1 MSAVTR
7 SLGWNYGGSAL
18 GILFQLGYTAIAAR
32 LVSPDHF
39 GAYATACSVTVL
51 LGYVANAGLATC
63 VLRAEQLTGCL
74 LRTVFTLAAVFGL
87 VCFCAA
93 LLAAPLLTTVCEDPQ
108 TAGMLRVLAAQFLVQ
123 PAALAAVAALRR
135 LERPRTAVRAE
146 LAGQITG
153 SALALTL
160 LLAGWNP
167 YALATAFPL
176 SAACTLALTACA
188 LLPERRRAP
197 AAARLWRRRP
207 PPASAAQAPTEH
219 GAPSVPAA
227 PARLPVGPPV
237 TARELLRSS
246 SFFTGYGLVQS
257 ATNNAPLW
265 LAGATLG
272 AAAAGHYSRAA
283 LLTGIPLTVLAQGLH
298 RAVTPALADAR
309 AAGRIPPQA
318 VHDVLCSASAVGLM
332 GLGALAGLG
341 PAALL
346 LLLGPTWETAAR
358 LVPVLAA
365 GAALWMLCST
375 ASSVDTVRMD
385 TRALLRAQLA
395 AIGAT
400 ALMLCFAR
408 AYHSLFL
415 AACAT
420 VVAPLAGHLVQ
431 LAHWHTA
438 KVLGVRPLL
447 FAHAVHAAVGTA
459 LGLSAALGL
468 RSHPPHYGLLLGL
481 GAMLPVALACAVLRT
496 RLPVYAT
503 ARRHGLV
510 RSHPRSHACT
520 SASQAP
526 SI

>member
-18 GILFQLGYTAIAAR
+18 GMLFQLGYTAIAAR

-51 LGYVANAGLATC
+51 LGYVANSGLATC
-63 VLRAEQLTGCL
+63 VLRAEQLTRCL

-93 LLAAPLLTTVCEDPQ
+93 LLAAPLLTSVCEDPQ

-123 PAALAAVAALRR
+123 PAALAGVAALRR
-135 LERPRTAVRAE
+135 LERPGTAVRAE

-153 SALALTL
+153 SGLALTL

-176 SAACTLALTACA
+176 SAACTLALTTCA
-188 LLPERRRAP
+188 LPERRRSP
-197 AAARLWRRRP
+197 AAARPWRGRP
-207 PPASAAQAPTEH
+207 RPASAAQAPTEH
-219 GAPSVPAA
+219 GAPPVPAA

-237 TARELLRSS
+237 PAREVLRSS

-283 LLTGIPLTVLAQGLH
+283 LLTGVPLTVLAQGLH

-309 AAGRIPPQA
+309 GAGRIPPQA

-346 LLLGPTWETAAR
+346 LLLGPAWETAAG

-400 ALMLCFAR
+400 ALMLCFAW
-408 AYHSLFL
+408 AHHSLFL

-468 RSHPPHYGLLLGL
+468 RSHSPHYGLLLGL
-481 GAMLPVALACAVLRT
+481 GAMFPVALACTVLRT

-510 RSHPRSHACT
+510 RSQPRSHPCT